1 MKILSLL
8 FFIFLLSNL
17 SKESELSDALIDSI
31 YDYLPDILT
40 GVSTI
45 QLSSSVASKCSNDF
59 RNKKSQILPLLKDV
73 ISDLIDGA
81 SITDIIRDY
90 TLRAGAIWFL
100 NDNCRLFALGILI
113 ANIDSENGIK
123 KIGQAME
130 EHNENLYNLERDIKK
145 EESLEKRLY
154 YIGKIIYN
162 ILNFY
167 VK

>member
-1 MKILSLL
+1 MKTLSLL

-31 YDYLPDILT
+31 YDYLPDILK
-40 GVSTI
+40 G
-45 QLSSSVASKCSNDF
+45 LSSSDENECSNIF
-59 RNKKSQILPLLKDV
+59 ISKKSKILPLLKDV

-81 SITDIIRDY
+81 SLVDIIANY
-90 TLRAGAIWFL
+90 GLRTGLIWGFA
-100 NDNCRLFALGILI
+100 DNCRLISLGSLL
-113 ANIDSENGIK
+113 ADIDSANGIA
-123 KIGQAME
+123 KIGEAME

>member
-1 MKILSLL
+1 MKTLSLL

-40 GVSTI
+40 GV
-45 QLSSSVASKCSNDF
+45 SSSVASKCSNDF

>member
-1 MKILSLL
+1 MKALTLL
-8 FFIFLLSNL
+8 CFIFLVLNI

-40 GVSTI
+40 GVS
-45 QLSSSVASKCSNDF
+45 SSVASKCSNDF
-59 RNKKSQILPLLKDV
+59 KNKKSQILPLLKDV

-81 SITDIIRDY
+81 GIDDIIINY
-90 TLRAGAIWFL
+90 SIRAGLIWFL
-100 NDNCRLFALGILI
+100 NDNCNLISLGALM

-123 KIGQAME
+123 KIGQAIK

-145 EESLEKRLY
+145 ADSLEKRLY
-154 YIGKIIYN
+154 YLGKIIYN

-167 VK
+167 VY